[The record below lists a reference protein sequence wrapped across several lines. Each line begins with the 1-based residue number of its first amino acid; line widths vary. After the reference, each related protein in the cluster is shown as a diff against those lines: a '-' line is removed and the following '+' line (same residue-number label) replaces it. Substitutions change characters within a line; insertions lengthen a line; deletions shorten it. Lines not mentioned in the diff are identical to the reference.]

1 MIQLG
6 TFLKVTD
13 KTGVVLAQC
22 IKVFGYSKKRIAYIG
37 DVILIS
43 VKWLNIK
50 RFKLFKLRWQKRF
63 SLGTMHRG
71 LVIRSKMNYCRTSGV
86 FIRFNENAIVLVNKR
101 VVPVSNRVYGPVLK
115 ELCMKWPSL
124 GCVSRLVI

>member
-6 TFLKVTD
+6 SFLKVTD

-22 IKVFGYSKKRIAYIG
+22 IKVFGYSKNRIAFLG

-43 VKWLNIK
+43 VKWINVK
-50 RFKLFKLRWQKRF
+50 RFKFFKVRWQKRF
-63 SLGTMHRG
+63 ALGTLHRA
-71 LVIRSKMNYCRTSGV
+71 LIIRSKVNFCRTSGI
-86 FIRFNENAIVLVNKR
+86 FIRFNENAVVLVNKK